1 MLIRIIIYNKI
12 GTHYLKNVI
21 KNWFF
26 RMFEQRCIALMDS
39 MYNEN
44 TKHAIEMM
52 DDEAVVW
59 GIHSSPLTFAY
70 ENFMYDIVAHTCSQK
85 NMNKQWYN
93 NLAPDL
99 KPFFLVSNSVKSKLI
114 FMISCYVNY
123 SRQIMFFQFYFNCN
137 TDINL
142 KFKYKIRMWFS
153 LIILDLC
160 MLVLF
165 VYAP

>member
-1 MLIRIIIYNKI
+1 
-12 GTHYLKNVI
+12 
-21 KNWFF
+21 
-26 RMFEQRCIALMDS
+26 MDS

-70 ENFMYDIVAHTCSQK
+70 ENFMYDVVAHTCSQK

-99 KPFFLVSNSVKSKLI
+99 KPFLKVNELTQIIFFMEQIKQYVLERRTNRITNTFLNEAT
-114 FMISCYVNY
+114 Y
-123 SRQIMFFQFYFNCN
+123 
-137 TDINL
+137 
-142 KFKYKIRMWFS
+142 
-153 LIILDLC
+153 
-160 MLVLF
+160 
-165 VYAP
+165 